1 MVDSNR
7 RANYEVA
14 KQCLDED
21 LEFRVRTRR
30 NRLLGLW
37 AAAELGLS
45 SEQAATYAKS
55 IVTLGI
61 EFPDDKA
68 VVRHIVQDM
77 RASGASCYEY
87 AVRSEMDRLSRIAAL
102 EYAADEPDSP
112 SKAA

>member
-1 MVDSNR
+1 MVGANKC
-7 RANYEVA
+7 ANYEIA
-14 KQCLDED
+14 KQCFNED

-45 SEQAATYAKS
+45 GEKADAYAKS

-61 EFPDDKA
+61 EYPDDKA
-68 VVRHIVQDM
+68 VVRHIVEDK
-77 RASGASCYEY
+77 RASGASCHDY
-87 AVRSEMDRLSRIAAL
+87 AVRTEMDRLSRIAAL
-102 EYAADEPDSP
+102 EYAADEQDSP

>member
-1 MVDSNR
+1 MVDANKC
-7 RANYEVA
+7 ANYEIA
-14 KQCLDED
+14 KQCFDED

-45 SEQAATYAKS
+45 GDRGDNYAKS

-68 VVRHIVQDM
+68 IIRQIVGDM
-77 RASGASCYEY
+77 RASGASCHEY